1 MSFRVSDGFGRG
13 KGRTRAVTVER
24 TRRASREEKE
34 NGRARCFLCVRASG
48 LTGRRARDGVTVDA
62 FDAFWTRSENKA
74 MKLNPLNFSRP
85 HHLSFHMSWLGFFI
99 SFVSTFAAAPM
110 IPVIREDL
118 GLTKPQLGNAGLAAV
133 TGTIICRVI
142 MGSVC
147 DIIGPRLGLSII
159 LLATAPFCFAMALVT
174 GFEGFLICRL
184 GIGLG
189 LATFVACQFWMSCM
203 FNNKCVGLANAT
215 AAGWGNLGGGVTQ
228 FLMPGIYAIC
238 YSATKQHSFTAWR
251 WAYIF
256 PGLCHVF
263 VGLAVMFLG
272 QDLPD
277 GNYKV
282 LTTSGA
288 LEKKNALLVNKLGMM
303 NYRMWIMVL
312 TYGMCFGVELTMNN
326 IVAGYLFD
334 QFGVS
339 LQTAGVLASCYGLMN
354 LFARSVGGI
363 LSDWASSRFGM
374 RGRLWTLWIC
384 QTVEGIL
391 CIFMGLSKNNLGVTI
406 AFMVF
411 FSIFVQASEG
421 ASYGIVPFITRRA
434 LGVVSGFIGAGGN
447 AGATIS
453 TALFFTKESIQTYEG
468 LQYLGM
474 TVIGVTALVPLI
486 HFPMWGSMFFP
497 ASKESTEEDYYIHR
511 EFTPEEIKSG
521 LAAPVQKFCENS
533 RNERPV
539 WKREETAGKV

>member
-1 MSFRVSDGFGRG
+1 
-13 KGRTRAVTVER
+13 
-24 TRRASREEKE
+24 
-34 NGRARCFLCVRASG
+34 
-48 LTGRRARDGVTVDA
+48 
-62 FDAFWTRSENKA
+62 
-74 MKLNPLNFSRP
+74 MKLNVFSFDRP

-133 TGTIICRVI
+133 TGTIICRVL
-142 MGSVC
+142 MGTVC
-147 DIIGPRLGLSII
+147 DLIGPRLGLSVI
-159 LLATAPFCFAMALVT
+159 LLATAPFCFAMALVQ
-174 GFEGFLICRL
+174 GFDGFLICRL

-203 FNNKCVGLANAT
+203 FNSKCVGLANAT

-238 YSATKQHSFTAWR
+238 YSATNSRAFTAWR

-256 PGLCHVF
+256 PGMCHTV
-263 VGLAVMFLG
+263 VGLMVMYLG

-288 LEKKNALLVNKLGMM
+288 LEKKSSMKVNLIGMK
-303 NYRMWIMVL
+303 NYRMWCMVA
-312 TYGMCFGVELTMNN
+312 TYGFCFGVELTMNN

-339 LQTAGVLASCYGLMN
+339 LSVAGVLASCYGMMN

-363 LSDWASSRFGM
+363 ISDWSSTRFGM
-374 RGRLWTLWIC
+374 RGRLWTLWST
-384 QTVEGIL
+384 QTLEGVL
-391 CIFMGLSKNNLGVTI
+391 CIFMGLSKDNLGATI

-411 FSIFVQASEG
+411 FSICVQASEG
-421 ASYGIVPFITRRA
+421 ASYGIVPFISRRA

-453 TALFFTKESIQTYEG
+453 TALFFTKDSIETYEG
-468 LQYLGM
+468 LQYLGY
-474 TVIGVTALVPLI
+474 TVIGVTALVIPI

-497 ASKESTEEDYYIHR
+497 ASKTATEEDYYIHN
-511 EFTPEEIKSG
+511 EFTPEEIKAG
-521 LAAPVQKFCENS
+521 LAAPVQKFCNNS

-539 WKREETAGKV
+539 WKREQDAVEASA

>member
-1 MSFRVSDGFGRG
+1 
-13 KGRTRAVTVER
+13 
-24 TRRASREEKE
+24 
-34 NGRARCFLCVRASG
+34 
-48 LTGRRARDGVTVDA
+48 
-62 FDAFWTRSENKA
+62 
-74 MKLNPLNFSRP
+74 MKLNVFSFDRP

-133 TGTIICRVI
+133 TGTIICRVL
-142 MGSVC
+142 MGTVC
-147 DIIGPRLGLSII
+147 DLIGPRLGLSVI
-159 LLATAPFCFAMALVT
+159 LLATAPFCFAMAMVQ

-203 FNNKCVGLANAT
+203 FNSKCVGLANAT

-238 YSATKQHSFTAWR
+238 YSATNSRAFTAWR

-256 PGLCHVF
+256 PGMCHTV
-263 VGLAVMFLG
+263 VGLMVMYLG

-288 LEKKNALLVNKLGMM
+288 LEKKSSMKVNLIGMK
-303 NYRMWIMVL
+303 NYRMWCMVA
-312 TYGMCFGVELTMNN
+312 TYGFCFGVELTMNN

-339 LQTAGVLASCYGLMN
+339 LSVAGVLASCYGMMN

-363 LSDWASSRFGM
+363 ISDWSSTRFGM
-374 RGRLWTLWIC
+374 RGRLWTLWST
-384 QTVEGIL
+384 QTLEGVL
-391 CIFMGLSKNNLGVTI
+391 CIFMGLSKDNLGATI

-411 FSIFVQASEG
+411 FSICVQASEG
-421 ASYGIVPFITRRA
+421 ASYGIVPFISRRA

-447 AGATIS
+447 AGATIA
-453 TALFFTKESIQTYEG
+453 TAAFFTKDSIETYEG
-468 LQYLGM
+468 LQYLGY
-474 TVIGVTALVPLI
+474 TVIGVTALVIPI

-497 ASKESTEEDYYIHR
+497 ASKKATEEDYYIHN
-511 EFTPEEIKSG
+511 EFTPEEIKAG
-521 LAAPVQKFCENS
+521 LAAPVQKFCNNS

-539 WKREETAGKV
+539 WKREQDAVEASA

>member
-1 MSFRVSDGFGRG
+1 
-13 KGRTRAVTVER
+13 
-24 TRRASREEKE
+24 
-34 NGRARCFLCVRASG
+34 
-48 LTGRRARDGVTVDA
+48 
-62 FDAFWTRSENKA
+62 
-74 MKLNPLNFSRP
+74 MKLNVFSFDRP

-133 TGTIICRVI
+133 TGTIICRVL
-142 MGSVC
+142 MGTVC
-147 DIIGPRLGLSII
+147 DLIGPRLGLSVI
-159 LLATAPFCFAMALVT
+159 LLATAPFCFAMAMVQ

-203 FNNKCVGLANAT
+203 FNSKCVGLANAT

-238 YSATKQHSFTAWR
+238 YSATNSRAFTAWR

-256 PGLCHVF
+256 PGMCHTV
-263 VGLAVMFLG
+263 VGLMVMYLG

-288 LEKKNALLVNKLGMM
+288 LEKKSSMKVNVIGMK
-303 NYRMWIMVL
+303 NYRMWCMVA
-312 TYGMCFGVELTMNN
+312 TYGFCFGVELTMNN

-339 LQTAGVLASCYGLMN
+339 LSVAGVLASCYGMMN

-363 LSDWASSRFGM
+363 ISDWSSTRFGM
-374 RGRLWTLWIC
+374 RGRLWTLWST
-384 QTVEGIL
+384 QTLEGVL
-391 CIFMGLSKNNLGVTI
+391 CIFMGLSKDNLGATI

-411 FSIFVQASEG
+411 FSICVQASEG
-421 ASYGIVPFITRRA
+421 ASYGIVPFISRRA

-447 AGATIS
+447 AGATIA
-453 TALFFTKESIQTYEG
+453 TALFFTKDSIETYEG
-468 LQYLGM
+468 LQYLGY
-474 TVIGVTALVPLI
+474 TVIGVTALVIPI

-497 ASKESTEEDYYIHR
+497 ASKTATEEDYYIHN
-511 EFTPEEIKSG
+511 EFTPEEIKAG
-521 LAAPVQKFCENS
+521 LAAPVQKFCNNS

-539 WKREETAGKV
+539 WKREQDAVEASA

>member
-1 MSFRVSDGFGRG
+1 
-13 KGRTRAVTVER
+13 
-24 TRRASREEKE
+24 
-34 NGRARCFLCVRASG
+34 
-48 LTGRRARDGVTVDA
+48 
-62 FDAFWTRSENKA
+62 
-74 MKLNPLNFSRP
+74 MKLNVFSFDRP

-133 TGTIICRVI
+133 TGTIICRVL
-142 MGSVC
+142 MGTVC
-147 DIIGPRLGLSII
+147 DLIGPRLGLSVI
-159 LLATAPFCFAMALVT
+159 LLATAPFCFAMAMVQ
-174 GFEGFLICRL
+174 GFDGFLICRL

-203 FNNKCVGLANAT
+203 FNSKCVGLANAT

-238 YSATKQHSFTAWR
+238 YSATNSRAFTAWR

-256 PGLCHVF
+256 PGMCHTV
-263 VGLAVMFLG
+263 VGLMVMYLG

-288 LEKKNALLVNKLGMM
+288 LEKKSSMKVNLIGMK
-303 NYRMWIMVL
+303 NYRMWCMVA
-312 TYGMCFGVELTMNN
+312 TYGFCFGVELTMNN

-339 LQTAGVLASCYGLMN
+339 LSVAGVLASCYGMMN

-363 LSDWASSRFGM
+363 ISDWSSNRFGM
-374 RGRLWTLWIC
+374 RGRLWTLWST
-384 QTVEGIL
+384 QTLEGVL
-391 CIFMGLSKNNLGVTI
+391 CIFMGLSKDNLGATI

-411 FSIFVQASEG
+411 FSICVQASEG
-421 ASYGIVPFITRRA
+421 ASYGIVPFISRRA

-453 TALFFTKESIQTYEG
+453 TALFFTKDSIETYEG
-468 LQYLGM
+468 LQYLGY
-474 TVIGVTALVPLI
+474 TVIGVTALVIPI

-497 ASKESTEEDYYIHR
+497 ASKTATEEDYYIHN
-511 EFTPEEIKSG
+511 EFTPEEIKAG
-521 LAAPVQKFCENS
+521 LAAPVQKFCNNS

-539 WKREETAGKV
+539 WKREQDAVEASA

>member
-1 MSFRVSDGFGRG
+1 
-13 KGRTRAVTVER
+13 
-24 TRRASREEKE
+24 
-34 NGRARCFLCVRASG
+34 
-48 LTGRRARDGVTVDA
+48 
-62 FDAFWTRSENKA
+62 
-74 MKLNPLNFSRP
+74 MKLNVFSFDRP

-133 TGTIICRVI
+133 TGTIICRVL
-142 MGSVC
+142 MGTVC
-147 DIIGPRLGLSII
+147 DLIGPRLGLSVI
-159 LLATAPFCFAMALVT
+159 LLATAPFCFAMAMVQ

-203 FNNKCVGLANAT
+203 FNSKCVGLANAT

-238 YSATKQHSFTAWR
+238 YSATNSRAFTAWR

-256 PGLCHVF
+256 PGMCHTV
-263 VGLAVMFLG
+263 VGLMVMYLG

-288 LEKKNALLVNKLGMM
+288 LEKKSSVAVNMIGMK
-303 NYRMWIMVL
+303 NYRMWCMVA
-312 TYGMCFGVELTMNN
+312 TYGFCFGVELTMNN

-339 LQTAGVLASCYGLMN
+339 LSVAGVLASCYGLMN

-363 LSDWASSRFGM
+363 ISDWSSTRFGM
-374 RGRLWTLWIC
+374 RGRLWTLWST
-384 QTVEGIL
+384 QTLEGVL
-391 CIFMGLSKNNLGVTI
+391 CIFMGLSKDNLGATI

-411 FSIFVQASEG
+411 FSICVQASEG
-421 ASYGIVPFITRRA
+421 ASYGIVPFISRRA

-453 TALFFTKESIQTYEG
+453 TALFFTKDSIETYEG
-468 LQYLGM
+468 LQYLGY
-474 TVIGVTALVPLI
+474 TVIGVTALVIPI

-497 ASKESTEEDYYIHR
+497 ASKTATEEDYYIHN
-511 EFTPEEIKSG
+511 EFTPEEIKAG
-521 LAAPVQKFCENS
+521 LAAPVQKFCNNS

-539 WKREETAGKV
+539 WKREQDAVEASA

>member
-1 MSFRVSDGFGRG
+1 
-13 KGRTRAVTVER
+13 
-24 TRRASREEKE
+24 
-34 NGRARCFLCVRASG
+34 
-48 LTGRRARDGVTVDA
+48 
-62 FDAFWTRSENKA
+62 
-74 MKLNPLNFSRP
+74 MKLNVFSFDRP

-133 TGTIICRVI
+133 TGTIICRVL
-142 MGSVC
+142 MGTVC
-147 DIIGPRLGLSII
+147 DLIGPRLGLSVI
-159 LLATAPFCFAMALVT
+159 LLATAPFCFAMAMVQ

-203 FNNKCVGLANAT
+203 CNSKCVGLANAT

-238 YSATKQHSFTAWR
+238 YSATNSRAFTAWR

-256 PGLCHVF
+256 PGMCHTV
-263 VGLAVMFLG
+263 VGLMVMYLG

-288 LEKKNALLVNKLGMM
+288 LEKKSSMKVNLIGMK
-303 NYRMWIMVL
+303 NYRMWCMVA
-312 TYGMCFGVELTMNN
+312 TYGFCFGVELTMNN

-339 LQTAGVLASCYGLMN
+339 LSVAGVLASCYGMMN

-363 LSDWASSRFGM
+363 ISDWSSNRFGM
-374 RGRLWTLWIC
+374 RGRLWTLWST
-384 QTVEGIL
+384 QTLEGVL
-391 CIFMGLSKNNLGVTI
+391 CIFMGLSKDNLGATI

-411 FSIFVQASEG
+411 FSICVQASEG
-421 ASYGIVPFITRRA
+421 ASYGIVPFISRRA

-447 AGATIS
+447 AGATIA
-453 TALFFTKESIQTYEG
+453 TAAFFTKDSIETYEG
-468 LQYLGM
+468 LQYLGY
-474 TVIGVTALVPLI
+474 TVIGVTALVIPI

-497 ASKESTEEDYYIHR
+497 ASKTATEEDYYIHN
-511 EFTPEEIKSG
+511 EFTPEEIKAG
-521 LAAPVQKFCENS
+521 LAAPVQKFCNNS

-539 WKREETAGKV
+539 WKREQDAVEASA

>member
-1 MSFRVSDGFGRG
+1 
-13 KGRTRAVTVER
+13 
-24 TRRASREEKE
+24 
-34 NGRARCFLCVRASG
+34 
-48 LTGRRARDGVTVDA
+48 
-62 FDAFWTRSENKA
+62 
-74 MKLNPLNFSRP
+74 MKLNIFSFDRP

-133 TGTIICRVI
+133 TGTIICRVL
-142 MGSVC
+142 MGTVC
-147 DIIGPRLGLSII
+147 DLIGPRLGLSVI
-159 LLATAPFCFAMALVT
+159 LLATAPFCFAMAMVQ

-203 FNNKCVGLANAT
+203 FNSKCVGLANAT

-238 YSATKQHSFTAWR
+238 YSATNSRAFTAWR

-256 PGLCHVF
+256 PGMCHTV
-263 VGLAVMFLG
+263 VGLMVMYLG

-288 LEKKNALLVNKLGMM
+288 LEKKSSMKVNLIGMK
-303 NYRMWIMVL
+303 NYRMWCMVA
-312 TYGMCFGVELTMNN
+312 TYGFCFGVELTMNN

-339 LQTAGVLASCYGLMN
+339 LSVAGVLASCYGMMN

-363 LSDWASSRFGM
+363 ISDWSSTRFGM
-374 RGRLWTLWIC
+374 RGRLWTLWST
-384 QTVEGIL
+384 QTLEGVL
-391 CIFMGLSKNNLGVTI
+391 CIFMGLSKDNLGATI

-411 FSIFVQASEG
+411 FSICVQASEG
-421 ASYGIVPFITRRA
+421 ASYGIVPFISRRA

-447 AGATIS
+447 AGATIA
-453 TALFFTKESIQTYEG
+453 TAAFFTKDSIETYEG
-468 LQYLGM
+468 LQYLGY
-474 TVIGVTALVPLI
+474 TVIGVTALVIPI

-497 ASKESTEEDYYIHR
+497 ASKTATEEDYYIHN
-511 EFTPEEIKSG
+511 EFTPEEIKAG
-521 LAAPVQKFCENS
+521 LAAPVQKFCNNS
-533 RNERPV
+533 RSERPV
-539 WKREETAGKV
+539 WKREQDAVEASA

>member
-1 MSFRVSDGFGRG
+1 
-13 KGRTRAVTVER
+13 
-24 TRRASREEKE
+24 
-34 NGRARCFLCVRASG
+34 
-48 LTGRRARDGVTVDA
+48 
-62 FDAFWTRSENKA
+62 
-74 MKLNPLNFSRP
+74 MKLNIFSFDRP

-133 TGTIICRVI
+133 TGTIICRVL
-142 MGSVC
+142 MGTVC
-147 DIIGPRLGLSII
+147 DLIGPRLGLSVI
-159 LLATAPFCFAMALVT
+159 LLATAPFCFAMAMVQ

-203 FNNKCVGLANAT
+203 FNSKCVGLANAT

-238 YSATKQHSFTAWR
+238 YSATNSRAFTAWR

-256 PGLCHVF
+256 PGMCHTV
-263 VGLAVMFLG
+263 VGLMVMYLG

-288 LEKKNALLVNKLGMM
+288 LEKKSSMKVNVIGMK
-303 NYRMWIMVL
+303 NYRMWCMVA
-312 TYGMCFGVELTMNN
+312 TYGFCFGVELTMNN

-339 LQTAGVLASCYGLMN
+339 LSVAGVLASCYGMMN

-363 LSDWASSRFGM
+363 ISDWSSTRFGM
-374 RGRLWTLWIC
+374 RGRLWTLWST
-384 QTVEGIL
+384 QTLEGVL
-391 CIFMGLSKNNLGVTI
+391 CIFMGLSKDNLGATI

-411 FSIFVQASEG
+411 FSICVQASEG
-421 ASYGIVPFITRRA
+421 ASYGIVPFISRRA

-453 TALFFTKESIQTYEG
+453 TALFFTKDSIETYEG
-468 LQYLGM
+468 LQYLGY
-474 TVIGVTALVPLI
+474 TVIGVTALVIPI

-497 ASKESTEEDYYIHR
+497 ASKTATEEDYYIHN
-511 EFTPEEIKSG
+511 EFTPEEIKAG
-521 LAAPVQKFCENS
+521 LAAPVQKFCNNS

-539 WKREETAGKV
+539 WKREQDAVEASA

>member
-1 MSFRVSDGFGRG
+1 
-13 KGRTRAVTVER
+13 
-24 TRRASREEKE
+24 
-34 NGRARCFLCVRASG
+34 
-48 LTGRRARDGVTVDA
+48 
-62 FDAFWTRSENKA
+62 
-74 MKLNPLNFSRP
+74 MKLNVFSFDRP

-133 TGTIICRVI
+133 TGTIICRVL
-142 MGSVC
+142 MGTVC
-147 DIIGPRLGLSII
+147 DLIGPRLGLSVI
-159 LLATAPFCFAMALVT
+159 LLATAPFCFAMALVQ
-174 GFEGFLICRL
+174 GFDGFLICRL

-203 FNNKCVGLANAT
+203 FNSKCVGLANAT

-238 YSATKQHSFTAWR
+238 YSATNSRAFTAWR

-256 PGLCHVF
+256 PGMCHTV
-263 VGLAVMFLG
+263 VGLMVMYLG

-288 LEKKNALLVNKLGMM
+288 LEKKSSMKVNLIGMK
-303 NYRMWIMVL
+303 NYRMWCMVA
-312 TYGMCFGVELTMNN
+312 TYGFCFGVELTMNN

-339 LQTAGVLASCYGLMN
+339 LSVAGVLASCYGMMN

-363 LSDWASSRFGM
+363 ISDWSSNRFGM
-374 RGRLWTLWIC
+374 RGRLWTLWST
-384 QTVEGIL
+384 QTLEGVL
-391 CIFMGLSKNNLGVTI
+391 CIFMGLSKDNLGATI

-411 FSIFVQASEG
+411 FSICVQASEG
-421 ASYGIVPFITRRA
+421 ASYGIVPFISRRA

-453 TALFFTKESIQTYEG
+453 TALFFTKDSIETYEG
-468 LQYLGM
+468 LQYLGY
-474 TVIGVTALVPLI
+474 TVIGVTALVIPI

-497 ASKESTEEDYYIHR
+497 ASKTATEEDYYIHN
-511 EFTPEEIKSG
+511 EFTPEEIKAG
-521 LAAPVQKFCENS
+521 LAAPVQKFCNNS

-539 WKREETAGKV
+539 WKREQDAVEASA

>member
-1 MSFRVSDGFGRG
+1 
-13 KGRTRAVTVER
+13 
-24 TRRASREEKE
+24 
-34 NGRARCFLCVRASG
+34 
-48 LTGRRARDGVTVDA
+48 
-62 FDAFWTRSENKA
+62 
-74 MKLNPLNFSRP
+74 MKLNVFSFDRP

-133 TGTIICRVI
+133 TGTIICRVL
-142 MGSVC
+142 MGTVC
-147 DIIGPRLGLSII
+147 DLIGPRLGLSVI
-159 LLATAPFCFAMALVT
+159 LLATAPFCFAMAMVQ

-203 FNNKCVGLANAT
+203 FNSKCVGLANAT

-238 YSATKQHSFTAWR
+238 YSATNSRAFTAWR

-256 PGLCHVF
+256 PGMCHTV
-263 VGLAVMFLG
+263 VGLMVMYLG

-288 LEKKNALLVNKLGMM
+288 LEKKSSMKVNLIGMK
-303 NYRMWIMVL
+303 NYRMWCMVA
-312 TYGMCFGVELTMNN
+312 TYGFCFGVELTMNN

-339 LQTAGVLASCYGLMN
+339 LSVAGVLASCYGMMN

-363 LSDWASSRFGM
+363 ISDWSSTRFGM
-374 RGRLWTLWIC
+374 RGRLWTLWST
-384 QTVEGIL
+384 QTLEGVL
-391 CIFMGLSKNNLGVTI
+391 CIFMGLSKDNLGATI

-411 FSIFVQASEG
+411 FSICVQASEG
-421 ASYGIVPFITRRA
+421 ASYGIVPFISRRA

-453 TALFFTKESIQTYEG
+453 TAPFFTKDSIETYEG
-468 LQYLGM
+468 LQYLGY
-474 TVIGVTALVPLI
+474 TVIGVTALVIPI

-497 ASKESTEEDYYIHR
+497 ASKTATEEDYYIHN
-511 EFTPEEIKSG
+511 EFTPEEIKAG
-521 LAAPVQKFCENS
+521 LAAPVQKFCNNS

-539 WKREETAGKV
+539 WKREQDAVEASA

>member
-1 MSFRVSDGFGRG
+1 
-13 KGRTRAVTVER
+13 
-24 TRRASREEKE
+24 
-34 NGRARCFLCVRASG
+34 
-48 LTGRRARDGVTVDA
+48 
-62 FDAFWTRSENKA
+62 
-74 MKLNPLNFSRP
+74 MKLNIFSFDRP

-133 TGTIICRVI
+133 TGTIICRVL
-142 MGSVC
+142 MGTVC
-147 DIIGPRLGLSII
+147 DLIGPRLGLSVI
-159 LLATAPFCFAMALVT
+159 LLATAPFCFAMAMVQ

-203 FNNKCVGLANAT
+203 FNSKCVGLANAT

-238 YSATKQHSFTAWR
+238 YSATNSRAFTAWR

-256 PGLCHVF
+256 PGMCHTA
-263 VGLAVMFLG
+263 VGLMVMFLG

-288 LEKKNALLVNKLGMM
+288 LEKKSSMKVNLIGMK
-303 NYRMWIMVL
+303 NYRMWCMVA
-312 TYGMCFGVELTMNN
+312 TYGFCFGVELTMNN

-339 LQTAGVLASCYGLMN
+339 LSVAGVLASCYGMMN

-363 LSDWASSRFGM
+363 ISDWSSTRFGM
-374 RGRLWTLWIC
+374 RGRLWTLWAT
-384 QTVEGIL
+384 QTLEGVL
-391 CIFMGLSKNNLGVTI
+391 CIFMGLSKDNLGATI

-411 FSIFVQASEG
+411 FSICVQASEG
-421 ASYGIVPFITRRA
+421 ASYGIVPFISRRA

-453 TALFFTKESIQTYEG
+453 TALFFTKDSIETYEG
-468 LQYLGM
+468 LQYLGY
-474 TVIGVTALVPLI
+474 TVIGVTALVIPI

-497 ASKESTEEDYYIHR
+497 ASKTATEEDYYIHN
-511 EFTPEEIKSG
+511 EFTPEEIKAG
-521 LAAPVQKFCENS
+521 LAAPVQKFCNNS

-539 WKREETAGKV
+539 WKREQDAVEASA

>member
-1 MSFRVSDGFGRG
+1 M
-13 KGRTRAVTVER
+13 
-24 TRRASREEKE
+24 
-34 NGRARCFLCVRASG
+34 
-48 LTGRRARDGVTVDA
+48 
-62 FDAFWTRSENKA
+62 
-74 MKLNPLNFSRP
+74 
-85 HHLSFHMSWLGFFI
+85 SFHMSWLGFFI

-110 IPVIREDL
+110 LPVIREDL

-133 TGTIICRVI
+133 TGTILCRVM
-142 MGSVC
+142 MGTVC
-147 DIIGPRLGLSII
+147 DVIGPRLGLSVI
-159 LLATAPFCFAMALVT
+159 LLFTAPFCFAMSMVT

-203 FNNKCVGLANAT
+203 FNGKVVGLANAT

-238 YSATKQHSFTAWR
+238 YAATEKRAFTAWR

-256 PGLCHVF
+256 PGLCHTF

-288 LEKKNALLVNKLGMM
+288 LEKKSSAKVNLIGMK
-303 NYRMWIMVL
+303 NYRMWVMVA
-312 TYGMCFGVELTMNN
+312 TYGFCFGVELTMNN

-339 LQTAGVLASCYGLMN
+339 LQVAGVLASCYGLMN

-363 LSDWASSRFGM
+363 LSDWSSARFGM
-374 RGRLWTLWIC
+374 RGRLWVLWSTQTL
-384 QTVEGIL
+384 EGVL
-391 CIFMGLSKNNLGVTI
+391 CIFMGLSKDNLGATI

-411 FSIFVQASEG
+411 FSICVQASEG
-421 ASYGIVPFITRRA
+421 ASYGVVPFISRRA

-453 TALFFTKESIQTYEG
+453 TAAFFTKDSIETYEG
-468 LQYLGM
+468 LQYLGY
-474 TVIGVTALVPLI
+474 TVIGVTALVMTI

-497 ASKESTEEDYYIHR
+497 ASKDATEEDYYIHA
-511 EFTPEEIKSG
+511 EFTPEEIKAG
-521 LAAPVQKFCENS
+521 LAAPVQKFCDNS
-533 RNERPV
+533 HGERPA
-539 WKREETAGKV
+539 WKREQLAAEEKATP

>member
-1 MSFRVSDGFGRG
+1 
-13 KGRTRAVTVER
+13 
-24 TRRASREEKE
+24 
-34 NGRARCFLCVRASG
+34 
-48 LTGRRARDGVTVDA
+48 
-62 FDAFWTRSENKA
+62 
-74 MKLNPLNFSRP
+74 MKLNVFSFDRP

-133 TGTIICRVI
+133 TGTIICRVL
-142 MGSVC
+142 MGTVC
-147 DIIGPRLGLSII
+147 DLIGPRLGLSVI
-159 LLATAPFCFAMALVT
+159 LLATAPFCFAMAMVQ

-203 FNNKCVGLANAT
+203 FNSKCVGLANAT

-238 YSATKQHSFTAWR
+238 YSATNSRAFTAWR

-256 PGLCHVF
+256 PGMCHTV
-263 VGLAVMFLG
+263 VGLMVMYLG

-288 LEKKNALLVNKLGMM
+288 LEKKSSMKVNLIGMK
-303 NYRMWIMVL
+303 NYRMWCMVA
-312 TYGMCFGVELTMNN
+312 TYGFCFGVELTMNN

-339 LQTAGVLASCYGLMN
+339 LSVAGVLASCYGMMN

-363 LSDWASSRFGM
+363 ISDWSSTRFGM
-374 RGRLWTLWIC
+374 RGRLWTLWST
-384 QTVEGIL
+384 QTLEGVL
-391 CIFMGLSKNNLGVTI
+391 CIFMGLSKDNLGATI

-411 FSIFVQASEG
+411 FSICVQASEG
-421 ASYGIVPFITRRA
+421 ASYGIVPFISRRA

-453 TALFFTKESIQTYEG
+453 TALFFTKDSIETYEG
-468 LQYLGM
+468 LQYLGY
-474 TVIGVTALVPLI
+474 TVIGVTALVIPI

-497 ASKESTEEDYYIHR
+497 ASKTATEEDYYIHN
-511 EFTPEEIKSG
+511 EFTPEEIKAG
-521 LAAPVQKFCENS
+521 LAAPVQKFCNNS

-539 WKREETAGKV
+539 WKREQDAVEASA

>member
-1 MSFRVSDGFGRG
+1 
-13 KGRTRAVTVER
+13 
-24 TRRASREEKE
+24 
-34 NGRARCFLCVRASG
+34 
-48 LTGRRARDGVTVDA
+48 
-62 FDAFWTRSENKA
+62 
-74 MKLNPLNFSRP
+74 MKLNIFSFDRP

-133 TGTIICRVI
+133 TGTIICRVL
-142 MGSVC
+142 MGTVC
-147 DIIGPRLGLSII
+147 DIIGPRLGLSVI
-159 LLATAPFCFAMALVT
+159 LLATAPFCFAMALVQ
-174 GFEGFLICRL
+174 GFPGFLICRL

-203 FNNKCVGLANAT
+203 FNSKCVGLANAT

-238 YSATKQHSFTAWR
+238 YSATNSRAFTAWR

-256 PGLCHVF
+256 PGMCHTV
-263 VGLAVMFLG
+263 VGLMVMYLG

-288 LEKKNALLVNKLGMM
+288 LEKKSSMKVNLIGMK
-303 NYRMWIMVL
+303 NYRMWCMVA
-312 TYGMCFGVELTMNN
+312 TYGFCFGVELTMNN

-339 LQTAGVLASCYGLMN
+339 LSVAGVLASCYGLMN

-363 LSDWASSRFGM
+363 ISDWSSTRFGM
-374 RGRLWTLWIC
+374 RGRLWTLWST
-384 QTVEGIL
+384 QTLEGVL
-391 CIFMGLSKNNLGVTI
+391 CIFMGLSKDNLGATI

-411 FSIFVQASEG
+411 FSICVQASEG
-421 ASYGIVPFITRRA
+421 ASYGIVPFISRRA

-453 TALFFTKESIQTYEG
+453 TALFFTKDSIETYEG
-468 LQYLGM
+468 LQYLGY
-474 TVIGVTALVPLI
+474 TVIGVTALVIPI

-497 ASKESTEEDYYIHR
+497 ASKTATEEDYYIHN
-511 EFTPEEIKSG
+511 EFTPEEIKAG
-521 LAAPVQKFCENS
+521 LAAPVQKFCNNS

-539 WKREETAGKV
+539 WKREQDAVEASA

>member
-1 MSFRVSDGFGRG
+1 
-13 KGRTRAVTVER
+13 
-24 TRRASREEKE
+24 
-34 NGRARCFLCVRASG
+34 
-48 LTGRRARDGVTVDA
+48 
-62 FDAFWTRSENKA
+62 
-74 MKLNPLNFSRP
+74 MKLNVFSFDRP

-133 TGTIICRVI
+133 TGTIICRVL
-142 MGSVC
+142 MGTVC
-147 DIIGPRLGLSII
+147 DLIGPRLGLSVI
-159 LLATAPFCFAMALVT
+159 LLATAPFCFAMAMVQ

-203 FNNKCVGLANAT
+203 FNSKCVGLANAT

-238 YSATKQHSFTAWR
+238 YSATNSRAFTAWR

-256 PGLCHVF
+256 PGMCHTV
-263 VGLAVMFLG
+263 VGLMVMYLG

-288 LEKKNALLVNKLGMM
+288 LEKKSSMKVNVIGMK
-303 NYRMWIMVL
+303 NYRMWCMVA
-312 TYGMCFGVELTMNN
+312 TYGFCFGVELTMNN

-339 LQTAGVLASCYGLMN
+339 LSVAGVLASCYGMMN

-363 LSDWASSRFGM
+363 ISDWSSTRFGM
-374 RGRLWTLWIC
+374 RGRLWTLWST
-384 QTVEGIL
+384 QTLEGVL
-391 CIFMGLSKNNLGVTI
+391 CIFMGLSKDNLGATI

-411 FSIFVQASEG
+411 FSICVQASEG
-421 ASYGIVPFITRRA
+421 ASYGIVPFISRRA

-447 AGATIS
+447 AGATIA
-453 TALFFTKESIQTYEG
+453 TAAFFTKDSIETYEG
-468 LQYLGM
+468 LQYLGY
-474 TVIGVTALVPLI
+474 TVIGVTALVIPI

-497 ASKESTEEDYYIHR
+497 ASKTATEEDYYIHN
-511 EFTPEEIKSG
+511 EFTPEEIKAG
-521 LAAPVQKFCENS
+521 LAAPVQKFCNNS
-533 RNERPV
+533 RSERPV
-539 WKREETAGKV
+539 WKREQDAVEASA

>member
-1 MSFRVSDGFGRG
+1 
-13 KGRTRAVTVER
+13 
-24 TRRASREEKE
+24 
-34 NGRARCFLCVRASG
+34 
-48 LTGRRARDGVTVDA
+48 
-62 FDAFWTRSENKA
+62 
-74 MKLNPLNFSRP
+74 MKLNVFSFDRP

-133 TGTIICRVI
+133 TGTIICRVL
-142 MGSVC
+142 MGTVC
-147 DIIGPRLGLSII
+147 DLIGPRLGLSVI
-159 LLATAPFCFAMALVT
+159 LLATAPFCFAMAMVQ

-189 LATFVACQFWMSCM
+189 LATFVACQFRMSCM
-203 FNNKCVGLANAT
+203 FNSKCVGLANAT

-238 YSATKQHSFTAWR
+238 YSATNSRAFTAWR

-256 PGLCHVF
+256 PGMCHTV
-263 VGLAVMFLG
+263 VGLMVMYLG

-288 LEKKNALLVNKLGMM
+288 LEKKSSMKVNLIGMK
-303 NYRMWIMVL
+303 NYRMWCMVA
-312 TYGMCFGVELTMNN
+312 TYGFCFGVELTMNN

-339 LQTAGVLASCYGLMN
+339 LSVAGVLASCYGMMN

-363 LSDWASSRFGM
+363 ISDWSSNRFGM
-374 RGRLWTLWIC
+374 RGRLWTLWST
-384 QTVEGIL
+384 QTLEGVL
-391 CIFMGLSKNNLGVTI
+391 CIFMGLSKDNLGATI

-411 FSIFVQASEG
+411 FSICVQASEG
-421 ASYGIVPFITRRA
+421 ASYGIVPFISRRA

-447 AGATIS
+447 AGATIA
-453 TALFFTKESIQTYEG
+453 TAAFFTKDSIETYEG
-468 LQYLGM
+468 LQYLGY
-474 TVIGVTALVPLI
+474 TVIGVTALVIPI

-497 ASKESTEEDYYIHR
+497 ASKTATEEDYYIHN
-511 EFTPEEIKSG
+511 EFTPEEIKAG
-521 LAAPVQKFCENS
+521 LAAPVQKFCNNS

-539 WKREETAGKV
+539 WKREQDAVEASA

>member
-1 MSFRVSDGFGRG
+1 
-13 KGRTRAVTVER
+13 
-24 TRRASREEKE
+24 
-34 NGRARCFLCVRASG
+34 
-48 LTGRRARDGVTVDA
+48 
-62 FDAFWTRSENKA
+62 
-74 MKLNPLNFSRP
+74 MKLNIFSFDRP
-85 HHLSFHMSWLGFFI
+85 HHMSFHMSWIGFFI

-133 TGTIICRVI
+133 TGTIICRVL
-142 MGSVC
+142 MGTVC
-147 DIIGPRLGLSII
+147 DIIGPRLGLSVI
-159 LLATAPFCFAMALVT
+159 LLATAPFCFAMALVQ
-174 GFEGFLICRL
+174 GFPGFLICRL

-203 FNNKCVGLANAT
+203 FNSKCVGLANAT

-238 YSATKQHSFTAWR
+238 YSATKSRAFTAWR

-256 PGLCHVF
+256 PGLCHTV
-263 VGLAVMFLG
+263 VGLMVMFLG

-288 LEKKNALLVNKLGMM
+288 LEKKSSVAVNMIGMK
-303 NYRMWIMVL
+303 NYRMWCMVA
-312 TYGMCFGVELTMNN
+312 TYGFCFGVELTMNN

-339 LQTAGVLASCYGLMN
+339 LSVAGVLASCYGLMN

-363 LSDWASSRFGM
+363 ISDWASARFGM
-374 RGRLWTLWIC
+374 RGRLWTLWFT
-384 QTVEGIL
+384 QTLEGVL
-391 CIFMGLSKNNLGVTI
+391 CIFMGLSKNNLGATI

-411 FSIFVQASEG
+411 FSICVQASEG
-421 ASYGIVPFITRRA
+421 ASYGIVPFISRRA

-453 TALFFTKESIQTYEG
+453 TALFFTKDSIETYEG
-468 LQYLGM
+468 LQYLGY
-474 TVIGVTALVPLI
+474 TVIGVTALVIPI

-497 ASKESTEEDYYIHR
+497 ASKTATEEDYYIHN

-521 LAAPVQKFCENS
+521 LAAPVQKFCNNS
-533 RNERPV
+533 RNERPK
-539 WKREETAGKV
+539 WKREQDAVEASA